1 MLTVIPQPP
10 ETLLDMRISDL
21 PAINASLN
29 LVSTVFISTGWY
41 FIRHGAWRRHMACMI
56 TAVISS
62 TGFLAG
68 YLVYHAHVGEKS
80 THFAAQGIVRPVYFA
95 MLSSHIL
102 LAFVTLPLVILT
114 LIPVFRRRWER
125 HKRIARW
132 TIPIWLYVSVT
143 GVLVYLMLYK
153 WFPPPNLALGQ

>member
-1 MLTVIPQPP
+1 MTI
-10 ETLLDMRISDL
+10 TDL

-29 LVSTVFISTGWY
+29 FISTVFISAGWY
-41 FIRHGAWRRHMACMI
+41 LIRHGAWRRHMACMI
-56 TAVISS
+56 AALVSS

-68 YLVYHAHVGEKS
+68 YIIYHAHVGEKS
-80 THFAAQGIVRPVYFA
+80 SGYTGWIATIYFPILA
-95 MLSSHIL
+95 SHVL

-114 LIPVFRRRWER
+114 LIPVFRRRWDR
-125 HKRIARW
+125 HRRIARW
-132 TIPIWLYVSVT
+132 TMPIWLYVSVT